1 MMIHLGVVK
10 WIVETIREELDT
22 LCDYTLEY
30 ATALLMN
37 LSLRVEGKNKCEEI
51 PDILTVLNELIEN
64 ENL

>member
-1 MMIHLGVVK
+1 MIQFDVIQ
-10 WIVETIREELDT
+10 WIVETIRDELDS

-37 LSLRVEGKNKCEEI
+37 LSLRVEGKTKCEAI
-51 PDILTVLNELIEN
+51 PDVLPILNELIES